1 LHQREYMF
9 LSDCL
14 SKCRIMMH
22 EIAFTD
28 IVESKN
34 LESSTF
40 DDLYLKY
47 WLQQNL
53 LQVKE
58 KVVYRFTDPIGCHI
72 VFLLL
77 PWKKQRTVLVI
88 GPYFTSEQSDENLL
102 VQAERINLSP
112 KLFMQLKDFCSA
124 IPLIQDPTTIYA
136 MLEAFFEHIFGGAD
150 QFTVVELGP
159 QEAVLQPG
167 VVSEAE
173 SRLQDGFAQR
183 RAKLEIR
190 YHYENQLFDAIRHG
204 LTHKAELMFNGFTHF
219 SFEQRLANP
228 VRNLKNYC
236 IIMNT
241 LCRKAAEEGGVHPLF
256 LDQMSSDFAKQI
268 EQKRN
273 MDEVQR
279 LMYEMFR
286 SYCRLVRRHS
296 LGRYSKPVQLAIL
309 HIDSELADDLSL
321 SAMAEEQELSP
332 SYLSALFKK
341 ETGQTIT
348 AYVNE
353 RRMKLAM
360 QLLKNTQLQVQ
371 TVAQHCGIL
380 DVHYFGRLFKK
391 YTGQT
396 PKEYREK
403 QNFAGRAD

>member
-1 LHQREYMF
+1 
-9 LSDCL
+9 
-14 SKCRIMMH
+14 MMR

-28 IVESKN
+28 IVQTADPKE
-34 LESSTF
+34 STF
-40 DDLYLKY
+40 DYLYLRY

-58 KVVYRFTDPIGCHI
+58 NMVYRFTDPIECHFI
-72 VFLLL
+72 FLLL
-77 PWKKQRTVLVI
+77 PWKKQKTVLAI
-88 GPYFTSEQSDENLL
+88 GPYFTGEQSDENLL
-102 VQAERINLSP
+102 IQAEKIHLPP

-124 IPLIQDPTTIYA
+124 IPLIQDPTAIFA
-136 MLEAFFEHIFGGAD
+136 ILETFFEHIFGGIDRFAII
-150 QFTVVELGP
+150 ELGQ
-159 QEAVLQPG
+159 QEAVLSPG
-167 VVSEAE
+167 MVSEAE
-173 SRLQDGFAQR
+173 SVLQDGFAQR

-190 YHYENQLFDAIRHG
+190 YQYEHQLFEAVRHG
-204 LTHKAELMFNGFTHF
+204 LTHKAELMFNGLTHF
-219 SFEQRLANP
+219 SFEQRLADP

-256 LDQMSSDFAKQI
+256 LDRMSSDFAKQI
-268 EQKRN
+268 ERKKDVDEIQK
-273 MDEVQR
+273 
-279 LMYEMFR
+279 LMYDMFR
-286 SYCRLVRRHS
+286 SYCRLVRRHAV
-296 LGRYSKPVQLAIL
+296 GDYSRPVQLAIM

-321 SAMAEEQELSP
+321 SAIAKEQELSP

-353 RRMKLAM
+353 RRMKLAK

-396 PKEYREK
+396 PKEYRER
-403 QNFAGRAD
+403 QNFAGPIE